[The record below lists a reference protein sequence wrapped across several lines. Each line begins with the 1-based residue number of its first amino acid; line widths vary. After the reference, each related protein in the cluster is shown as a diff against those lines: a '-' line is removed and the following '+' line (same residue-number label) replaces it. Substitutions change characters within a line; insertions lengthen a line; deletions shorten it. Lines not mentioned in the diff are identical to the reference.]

1 MWPFLSLLGS
11 SLEQLHIIALSPMI
25 SPSNLRINFNAIG
38 VTIRQKSIFK
48 PFSFSGTNA
57 DVCVLPYLV

>member
-1 MWPFLSLLGS
+1 MRPFLSLLGS

-48 PFSFSGTNA
+48 LFSFT
-57 DVCVLPYLV
+57 